1 MKRFF
6 LTVLDGS
13 AVARKVEVFSSVTLG
28 RSHGND
34 LAFTGDEYGIVSA
47 RHALV
52 ALKGSSVWLRDLDS
66 TNGTF
71 VGKLKVTERELL
83 GGEIIMLGPNGPAMR
98 VEVMD
103 VPEEGTGSDTLLAKG
118 RETTTMTAVN
128 VGLFANQG
136 AGPIPGG
143 NGNKSLILEM
153 ARRLRSTNSP
163 QEVMQGLLRDPERLA
178 RLLQGGVMPE
188 RVADWLGGIGNRFA
202 RSRKRIMWIG
212 GVGGLAA
219 AVGLTVLGWQNYSY
233 RVKLK
238 EQGNLLTQ
246 IHELENGLDDFSQ
259 NGEVQSP
266 ERAKIVHQLLAAER
280 QLFQIRG
287 KLKLGD
293 RASTYRD
300 PLGGDVHRVLEELGK
315 KGFIVPESFIK
326 TVQEQIDFF
335 TKPANRSTLERC
347 FARKPRFLGMI
358 REELARKNLPSDFLY
373 IAMQESLLDSAA
385 QSGNDA
391 RGLWQM
397 VPETA
402 REFDLQVPEDWKHA
416 GDALDERVHPRA
428 ATRAAAKYLHT
439 LYSEFGD
446 AALAMAA
453 YNAGAGKMRKT
464 LRRIEDPVND
474 RDFWYIYRMGM
485 MSPETREYVPK
496 IIAMILIDRDRQK
509 YGFAGPSEVKTSK
522 VPAAAPAVVAKPAVT
537 AKPIARKSRRSPP
550 FP

>member
-13 AVARKVEVFSSVTLG
+13 AVARKVEVFSSITLG

-34 LAFTGDEYGIVSA
+34 LAFTGDEFSIVSS

-52 ALKGSSVWLRDLDS
+52 ALKHQALWLRDLDS

-71 VGKLKVTERELL
+71 VGKIKVTERELL

-103 VPEEGTGSDTLLAKG
+103 VPDEPTGAETVVKG
-118 RETTTMTAVN
+118 RETTTMSVAEL
-128 VGLFANQG
+128 GLFARQ
-136 AGPIPGG
+136 AG
-143 NGNKSLILEM
+143 NRDGNKSLILEM

-202 RSRKRIMWIG
+202 RSRRRILWIG
-212 GVGGLAA
+212 GVLGVFAVAGLS
-219 AVGLTVLGWQNYSY
+219 VLGWQNYSY
-233 RVKLK
+233 RVKIK
-238 EQGNLLTQ
+238 QQGNLISH
-246 IHELENGLDDFSQ
+246 IHELEKGLDAFSVD
-259 NGEVQSP
+259 GEEQSP
-266 ERAKIVHQLLAAER
+266 ARAKVVHQLLAAER
-280 QLFQIRG
+280 QLFNLRE
-287 KLKLGD
+287 KLKLPD
-293 RASTYRD
+293 RAATYRN
-300 PLGGDVHRVLEELGK
+300 PLGSDVHRAFEEMGK
-315 KGFIVPESFIK
+315 RAFIVPESFIK
-326 TVQEQIDFF
+326 TVESQIDYF
-335 TKPANRSTLERC
+335 TRPGNRATLERC
-347 FARKPRFLGMI
+347 FARKHRYLGLI
-358 REELARKNLPSDFLY
+358 REELEKKNLPKDFLY
-373 IAMQESLLDSAA
+373 IAMQESLLDSLA

-402 REFDLQVPEDWKHA
+402 REFDLQVPENWKEA
-416 GDALDERVHPRA
+416 DPALDERTRPRA
-428 ATRAAAKYLHT
+428 STRAAAKYLHT

-464 LRRIEDPVND
+464 LRRIEDPIND

-485 MSPETREYVPK
+485 MSAETREYVPK
-496 IIAMILIDRDRQK
+496 IIAMILIDRDRAK
-509 YGFAGPSEVKTSK
+509 YGFA
-522 VPAAAPAVVAKPAVT
+522 APKAP
-537 AKPIARKSRRSPP
+537 RPP
-550 FP
+550 KA

>member
-13 AVARKVEVFSSVTLG
+13 SVARKVEVFSSITLG

-34 LAFTGDEYGIVSA
+34 LAFTGDEFSIVSA

-52 ALKGSSVWLRDLDS
+52 ALKHQALWLRDLDS

-71 VGKLKVTERELL
+71 VGKIKVTERELL

-103 VPEEGTGSDTLLAKG
+103 VPEEPTGSETVVKG
-118 RETTTMTAVN
+118 RETTSMAAAEL
-128 VGLFANQG
+128 GLFARK
-136 AGPIPGG
+136 AGG
-143 NGNKSLILEM
+143 NRDGNKSLILEM

-202 RSRKRIMWIG
+202 RSRKRILWIG
-212 GVGGLAA
+212 GVLGVLAVAGLS
-219 AVGLTVLGWQNYSY
+219 VLGWQNYSY
-233 RVKLK
+233 RVKIK
-238 EQGNLLTQ
+238 QQGNLLTQ
-246 IHELENGLDDFSQ
+246 IHDLETGLDAFSA
-259 NGEVQSP
+259 NGEEQSP
-266 ERAKIVHQLLAAER
+266 ERAKVVHQLLAAER
-280 QLFQIRG
+280 QLFQLRD
-287 KLKLGD
+287 KLKLPD
-293 RASTYRD
+293 RAATYRH
-300 PLGGDVHRVLEELGK
+300 PLGQDVHRVLEELGK

-326 TVQEQIDFF
+326 TVESQIDYF
-335 TKPANRSTLERC
+335 TKPGNRATLERC
-347 FARKPRFLGMI
+347 FARKGRFMGLI
-358 REELARKNLPSDFLY
+358 REELEKKNLPRDFLY

-402 REFDLQVPEDWKHA
+402 REFDLQVPEDWKTA
-416 GDALDERVHPRA
+416 DPALDERTRPRA

-464 LRRIEDPVND
+464 LRRIEDPIND

-496 IIAMILIDRDRQK
+496 IIAMILIDRDRSK
-509 YGFAGPSEVKTSK
+509 YGFA
-522 VPAAAPAVVAKPAVT
+522 AARAGKG
-537 AKPIARKSRRSPP
+537 
-550 FP
+550 

>member
-6 LTVLDGS
+6 LEVLSGS
-13 AVARKVEVFSSVTLG
+13 ADVRKVEVHSSITLG

-34 LAFTGDEYGIVSA
+34 LAFTGDDAGIVSG

-52 ALKGSSVWLRDLDS
+52 ALKSQSLWLRDLDS

-71 VGKLKVTERELL
+71 VGKVRVTERELL
-83 GGEIIMLGPNGPAMR
+83 GGEIISLGPNGPAMR

-103 VPEEGTGSDTLLAKG
+103 VADEGGRDTLLAKA
-118 RETTTMTAVN
+118 RETTSMAAVEM
-128 VGLFANQG
+128 GLLAK
-136 AGPIPGG
+136 PKSKLGG

-163 QEVMQGLLRDPERLA
+163 QEVMQGLMRDPERLA

-188 RVADWLGGIGNRFA
+188 RVADWVGSVGSRLSS
-202 RSRKRIMWIG
+202 SRKRILWIG
-212 GVGGLAA
+212 GVLGTAA
-219 AVGLTVLGWQNYSY
+219 FIALSVLGFQNFSY
-233 RVKLK
+233 RSKIK
-238 EQGNLLTQ
+238 KQGDLISQ
-246 IHELENGLDDFSQ
+246 IHDLEKGLDGFSV
-259 NGEVQSP
+259 NGEEQSP
-266 ERAKIVHQLLAAER
+266 ERTKVVHQLLAAER
-280 QLFQIRG
+280 QLFQLRE
-287 KLKLGD
+287 KLKLPD
-293 RASTYRD
+293 RAPTYRM
-300 PLGGDVHRVLEELGK
+300 PLGTDVHQVLEELGK

-326 TVQEQIDFF
+326 TVQGQIEYF
-335 TKPANRSTLERC
+335 TKPGNRATLERC
-347 FARKPRFLGMI
+347 FRRKPRFEALI
-358 REELARKNLPSDFLY
+358 RQELARKNLPADFLY
-373 IAMQESLLDSAA
+373 IAMQESLFDSAA

-402 REFDLQVPEDWKHA
+402 KEFDLKVPDEWRTA
-416 GDALDERVHPRA
+416 PAASDERTRPRL
-428 ATRAAAKYLHT
+428 ATRAAAKYLHL

-496 IIAMILIDRDRQK
+496 IIAMILIDRNRAK
-509 YGFAGPSEVKTSK
+509 YGFER
-522 VPAAAPAVVAKPAVT
+522 PAAAKAGAKG
-537 AKPIARKSRRSPP
+537 
-550 FP
+550 